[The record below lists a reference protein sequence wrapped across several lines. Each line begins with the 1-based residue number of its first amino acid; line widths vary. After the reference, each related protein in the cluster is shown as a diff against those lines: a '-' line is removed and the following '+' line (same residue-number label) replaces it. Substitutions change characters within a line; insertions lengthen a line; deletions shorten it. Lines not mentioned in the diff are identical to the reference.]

1 MPLDHCASSPF
12 GENALASAVV
22 DFFDVVVH
30 VFDQQDVIVQHRLV
44 FRVVGASLARRG
56 VVCTSWCSSGRRLF
70 GNSLEAVEHGTID
83 ARVGVVNE
91 SANFGHAIAGTII
104 VCTRNGGEDVLDCS
118 AKVWE
123 DSHEG
128 NHTLTLVNLDFR
140 LLDCAN
146 LVVDEFSEQGLQ
158 THGQLVEELQEV
170 ILCGVCEEE
179 RVLAECSEDTNT
191 LDRVGRHG
199 PVEQGGHLLSEE
211 REGWFHGASLAV
223 WT

>member
-1 MPLDHCASSPF
+1 M
-12 GENALASAVV
+12 
-22 DFFDVVVH
+22 VH

-91 SANFGHAIAGTII
+91 SANFGHAVARAIV
-104 VCTRNGGEDVLDCS
+104 VCTRDGGEDVLNCG
-118 AKVWE
+118 AEVRE
-123 DSHEG
+123 DPHEG
-128 NHTLTLVNLDFR
+128 NDTLTLVNLDFR

-158 THGQLVEELQEV
+158 TH
-170 ILCGVCEEE
+170 
-179 RVLAECSEDTNT
+179 ST
-191 LDRVGRHG
+191 LR
-199 PVEQGGHLLSEE
+199 
-211 REGWFHGASLAV
+211 
-223 WT
+223 